1 MVYSLLPRLS
11 VPTNSF
17 SKSINNEGSAIT
29 VFAFGAGTV
38 IAEVASAR
46 YESPSGHRRREME
59 SEMFTATKLKVQRL
73 VSKPHSKLR
82 RLKLRRLKL
91 RRLERKTHMTNRVAK
106 TFTSLLILLAL
117 AASTVLPALGQT
129 RRRPALRRRAPARR
143 VVKTVAPVY
152 YNVNAGQVIRVRMN
166 QNITSETAHVGDQFS
181 TTVVEPVYAGGVE
194 VIPAG
199 STITGRVATVTRAS
213 RKSRAGTLGVHFV
226 ALRLPTGI
234 ARTINGDLTDA
245 TASNVNADNEGEI
258 SGRSAT
264 KRNVVFIGGG
274 AATGAAPPASG
285 FQAGDAPQS
294 GHRARPRTVERVIG
308 GPSSKPPAGDWI
320 DGYHYRI
327 RGQEGT
333 A

>member
-1 MVYSLLPRLS
+1 
-11 VPTNSF
+11 
-17 SKSINNEGSAIT
+17 
-29 VFAFGAGTV
+29 
-38 IAEVASAR
+38 
-46 YESPSGHRRREME
+46 
-59 SEMFTATKLKVQRL
+59 
-73 VSKPHSKLR
+73 
-82 RLKLRRLKL
+82 
-91 RRLERKTHMTNRVAK
+91 MTNRVAK

-274 AATGAAPPASG
+274 AATGA
-285 FQAGDAPQS
+285 
-294 GHRARPRTVERVIG
+294 VIG
-308 GPSSKPPAGDWI
+308 AIAGGGKGAGIGTLVGGGLGAAGAVFSKGHEAVVKSGTEFGVVLNQTLTLPAANV
-320 DGYHYRI
+320 R
-327 RGQEGT
+327 
-333 A
+333 